1 VVTAPSVRSGVCCK
15 KESAMFS
22 NRYEII
28 REQVAE
34 LSGARAGPLDSL
46 RPLVASDFATFFWS
60 EGFFHGVEVYALG
73 VDGAGKDMRYWQTL
87 RDFWTAYFERT
98 GGSSKPTPSSATR
111 LISVRKYVAGQCV
124 YVARCFFSRGR
135 GGTRSGGRRRA
146 ARRDGISS

>member
-1 VVTAPSVRSGVCCK
+1 
-15 KESAMFS
+15 MFS

-34 LSGARAGPLDSL
+34 LSGTRAGPLDSL
-46 RPLVASDFATFFWS
+46 RPPVASDFAPFFWS

-87 RDFWTAYFERT
+87 RDFWTAYFQSEPGR
-98 GGSSKPTPSSATR
+98 SSKPTPSSATR
-111 LISVRKYVAGQCV
+111 LISVREYVARKCV

-135 GGTRSGGRRRA
+135 GRTRAGGRRRA